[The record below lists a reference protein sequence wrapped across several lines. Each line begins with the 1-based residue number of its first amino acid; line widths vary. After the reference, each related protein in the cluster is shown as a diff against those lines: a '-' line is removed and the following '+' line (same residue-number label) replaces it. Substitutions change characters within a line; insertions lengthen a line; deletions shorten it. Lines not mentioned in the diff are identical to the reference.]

1 MKKTIPEINL
11 IEEKIFFDKIIS
23 HLEKHENVCFVSGA
37 GSGKTYALV
46 ETIRYLLVTKHEAL
60 QRNNQKIVCIT
71 YTNAAADEVKRRLG
85 ENSLVV
91 VSTIHDRLWDL
102 IRPFE
107 AEIDECHKEKIHKE
121 IENVE
126 EKLKSSSFS
135 KLEEFGYLIPELSAK
150 KDEIY
155 QYIRL
160 GAAEARIKV
169 AEALGLESKHAD
181 FAENMGNFSKWFKA
195 HMRLENLKSCL
206 ERIQDGRE
214 QNHAQ
219 YDARRNA
226 DQLHKMRFSHDTLLE
241 YSDEL
246 VSQYPRLAQLIID
259 KYPYFL
265 IDEYQDTAPH
275 VLHLVQKLVERS
287 KECKHDFWLGLY
299 GDPVQKIYM
308 HSSDCDERIDDFALE
323 KIYKPFN
330 RRSSNQIIEIANKIR
345 NIPEED
351 QRSIYENYVSRI
363 NPVFYYTKETQ
374 EQTINQL
381 TDNFI
386 NWAKARFSIDSINR
400 LHVFVLTNSYIAQ
413 VLGIQNIY
421 DFFKKAPFYTGDKYN
436 LLNQELL
443 STDISKLGRV
453 QLCLFRM
460 IEFCYRIENAD
471 GNTLASEIFPLDL
484 LQSFKIS
491 DFFTLVKTCQ
501 DCLRDNLSDTV
512 AAFQKEVDSNQTN
525 VGVCIANILKQ
536 IWELDCQF
544 SDASVTDFI
553 AGSLGFELKEMNKVT
568 DFLNIG
574 MDEFYKW
581 YEHVGSVDSNRE
593 VVYHTWHSTKGL
605 EFQNVVIVMDPS
617 FGKSRNLFLDFFN
630 DYNSQSCESESPKFQ
645 EARNLLY
652 VAVTRA
658 MENLAIF
665 YRGDPGKSEETIK
678 FIFGSCEVFLS
689 EDC

>member
-1 MKKTIPEINL
+1 MKKTIPEINFN
-11 IEEKIFFDKIIS
+11 EEKNCFDKIVS
-23 HLEKHENVCFVSGA
+23 HLEKHENICFVSGA

-46 ETIRYLLVTKHEAL
+46 ETIRYLLITKHEDL

-102 IRPFE
+102 IRPYE
-107 AEIDECHKEKIHKE
+107 SEIDKCHNEKICNEIEKEK
-121 IENVE
+121 

-169 AEALGLESKHAD
+169 TEALDLEDKQAD
-181 FAENMGNFSKWFKA
+181 LVKNMGNFSKWFKA

-206 ERIQDGRE
+206 EKIQDGRE

-219 YDARRNA
+219 YDARRNT

-275 VLHLVQKLVERS
+275 VLHLVRMLVEKS
-287 KECKHDFWLGLY
+287 KECRHDFWLGLY
-299 GDPVQKIYM
+299 GDPVQKIYF
-308 HSSDCDERIDDFALE
+308 HRSDCDERIDDLALE

-351 QRSIYENYVSRI
+351 QRSIYENYDSRI

-374 EQTINQL
+374 EQTVNQL
-381 TDNFI
+381 TDDFI
-386 NWAKARFSIDSINR
+386 NWAKARFSIDSVNR

-460 IEFCYRIENAD
+460 IEFCYRIKNAD
-471 GNTLASEIFPLDL
+471 GNTLASELFPLDFL
-484 LQSFKIS
+484 KSFKIS
-491 DFFTLVKTCQ
+491 EFFTLVKTCQ
-501 DCLRDNLSDTV
+501 NCLRDNLSATV
-512 AAFQKEVDSNQTN
+512 AAFQKEADSNKTN

-536 IWELDCQF
+536 TWELDCQF

-553 AGSLGFELKEMNKVT
+553 ACSLGFELEEMNKVA

-617 FGKSRNLFLDFFN
+617 FGKDRNLFSYFFSE
-630 DYNSQSCESESPKFQ
+630 YNLQSCELDSQKFQ

-665 YRGDPGKSEETIK
+665 YRGDLGKSEETIMS
-678 FIFGSCEVFLS
+678 IFGSCEVFLS
-689 EDC
+689 EGC